1 MSIRFSISATSAEAI
16 DQDVLIDAHHISTD
30 GEWFEHPIRSH
41 TLRIGHTLS
50 LLAHVALGF
59 VLHKGDREELMLAF
73 THDDA
78 AMRHGLEVVVMAAPE
93 QHPDMLPTAVTLG
106 WVEGD
111 IEAVECT
118 RLVVPPG
125 ESRSV
130 TVYRGTRVQFHEVPM
145 EPARHG

>member
-16 DQDVLIDAHHISTD
+16 DQDVRIDAHHISTD

-59 VLHKGDREELMLAF
+59 VLHKGDREELRLVF
-73 THDDA
+73 THDDPT
-78 AMRHGLEVVVMAAPE
+78 MRHGLEVVVLAAPAPHPGAITE
-93 QHPDMLPTAVTLG
+93 QA
-106 WVEGD
+106 GD
-111 IEAVECT
+111 GIEAVECA

-125 ESRSV
+125 ESRGV
-130 TVYRGTRVQFHEVPM
+130 MVYRGTQVQFHEVPM
-145 EPARHG
+145 EFRHG

>member
-41 TLRIGHTLS
+41 KLRIGHSLS

-59 VLHKGDREELMLAF
+59 VLHKGDRGELRLVF
-73 THDDA
+73 THDDPT
-78 AMRHGLEVVVMAAPE
+78 MRHGLEVVVLEAPAPHPGAITE
-93 QHPDMLPTAVTLG
+93 QA
-106 WVEGD
+106 GD
-111 IEAVECT
+111 GIEAVECA

-125 ESRSV
+125 ESRGV
-130 TVYRGTRVQFHEVPM
+130 MVYRGTRVQFHEVPM